1 MHSLRGRISAPP
13 SHCRVRSEATSRHVA
28 TRPGSK
34 ININKGAISGQFLNC
49 PIAWLSRYIL
59 NSWVINNQTST
70 MFTLTLIGRK
80 CCCPIL
86 KSKQSLFMLKIL
98 MEDRQLMWVKMWRLL
113 AEVWAAGALSVGNY
127 AVLYNVQCNNI
138 IDTSRTASVNT

>member
-1 MHSLRGRISAPP
+1 M
-13 SHCRVRSEATSRHVA
+13 
-28 TRPGSK
+28 
-34 ININKGAISGQFLNC
+34 
-49 PIAWLSRYIL
+49 
-59 NSWVINNQTST
+59 
-70 MFTLTLIGRK
+70 
-80 CCCPIL
+80 

-98 MEDRQLMWVKMWRLL
+98 MEDRQLMRVKMWRLL

>member
-28 TRPGSK
+28 TWPGSN

-80 CCCPIL
+80 CRCPIL

-98 MEDRQLMWVKMWRLL
+98 MEDRQLMRVKMWRLS